1 MEPIRLPYLG
11 ECGVKDGEI
20 EVGTRAR
27 GLSMVER
34 DKPPLVTWP
43 LALRPEQR
51 HLLEGAEGCLC
62 SNTPRLSLD
71 QVWGERWGTSMK
83 VVREGDRTPN
93 QIHDPQMETRS
104 PSPAKPSH
112 PPFSNRD
119 EARSSTRSAGLSV

>member
-11 ECGVKDGEI
+11 ECGVKDGKI
-20 EVGTRAR
+20 EVGMRAR

-34 DKPPLVTWP
+34 DKQRATWP

-62 SNTPRLSLD
+62 SKPLRLSLD
-71 QVWGERWGTSMK
+71 QVWGERWVTSVK
-83 VVREGDRTPN
+83 VVREGDRITN
-93 QIHDPQMETRS
+93 QVHDPQMEILS

-112 PPFSNRD
+112 SPFSHRD
-119 EARSSTRSAGLSV
+119 EARSSSAQ